1 MYADTSNT
9 LAIVDHHLH
18 VVASVDDDQIRHA
31 VGWLLAN
38 LGVVGGGCHHQ
49 SMDIMGDVV
58 WPAGWRLSTEVLA
71 SGRGRCRWGSRAV
84 VVDRRLTP
92 AERSA
97 TLAHEA
103 VHASRG
109 PCPGWARGR
118 EERTVHRLAALALIA
133 PDVLAAELAWSPDP
147 RVIAFDLGV
156 TRDLVDARLD
166 GLDAAEH
173 ARLWAVTA
181 HHRDGA

>member
-1 MYADTSNT
+1 MAEHE
-9 LAIVDHHLH
+9 L
-18 VVASVDDDQIRHA
+18 
-31 VGWLLAN
+31 
-38 LGVVGGGCHHQ
+38 
-49 SMDIMGDVV
+49 V
-58 WPAGWRLSTEVLA
+58 WPAGWQLSTEMLA
-71 SGRGRCRWGSRAV
+71 SGRGRCRWASRAV

-109 PCPGWARGR
+109 PCPGWARAG
-118 EERTVHRLAALALIA
+118 EEQTVHALAARALISPAALAS
-133 PDVLAAELAWSPDP
+133 ELEWSPDP
-147 RVIAFDLGV
+147 RVIACDLGV
-156 TRDLVDARLD
+156 TCDLVDARLD
-166 GLDAAEH
+166 GLDVAEH